1 MNNKIQ
7 WHPGFTAAIQ
17 MELKHNWHHLTFEEE
32 HNLSKKPLQIDL
44 LVIKKKQ
51 DVAIE
56 NKIGAMFQRYNLIE
70 YKSPNDEMGIDVFY
84 KVIAYACLYK
94 VSADTENN
102 YKAEDITIT
111 LIRQRYP
118 RTLVNY
124 LKQQGFTV
132 EKRFPGI
139 YYVTGNI
146 LFAMQLIVSKQL
158 ESNEHIW
165 LHSLQNNIS
174 QEDYQQLLLHVDTL
188 DAKEKETYGEAILEV
203 VSKANTKQIEKWKE
217 ESSMTC
223 PTLERIMEPEL
234 EAKRLEGERAGRLQG
249 LLEGERTG
257 RLQGR
262 LEGRILAYAE
272 IGLSVAEIAA
282 KYSLSEEE
290 VADIILRNEE

>member
-1 MNNKIQ
+1 MAVIYSLTNRSKMAEFELSRLVDDGINTEQVQCAKGYIAWYRDEIDKSISHMQKI
-7 WHPGFTAAIQ
+7 
-17 MELKHNWHHLTFEEE
+17 KD
-32 HNLSKKPLQIDL
+32 SL
-44 LVIKKKQ
+44 L
-51 DVAIE
+51 
-56 NKIGAMFQRYNLIE
+56 
-70 YKSPNDEMGIDVFY
+70 
-84 KVIAYACLYK
+84 ACDRQLRL
-94 VSADTENN
+94 AN

-146 LFAMQLIVSKQL
+146 LFAMQIIVSKQL

-234 EAKRLEGERAGRLQG
+234 EAKRLEGRLEGERAGRLQG

-262 LEGRILAYAE
+262 LEGKILAYAE

>member
-124 LKQQGFTV
+124 LKQQGCTV

-146 LFAMQLIVSKQL
+146 LFAMQIIVSKQL

-234 EAKRLEGERAGRLQG
+234 EAKRLEGR
-249 LLEGERTG
+249 LEGERTG

-262 LEGRILAYAE
+262 LEGKILAYAE